1 VVQPQGRE
9 CLLKKTY
16 PEIIPGSR
24 DPVQVDEIQ
33 AWDQAPPR
41 DRVLPELVQVRVDT
55 DRYKLLSGGKKRWR
69 SGEPEVL
76 YTMAMPLTF
85 LVVYAS
91 PICLSNTSFGS
102 PANRE
107 QCPIQPFEFILEPLV
122 TLTTRPPVIC
132 TFLHSRAGE

>member
-1 VVQPQGRE
+1 M
-9 CLLKKTY
+9 
-16 PEIIPGSR
+16 
-24 DPVQVDEIQ
+24 DEIQ
-33 AWDQAPPR
+33 ASDQAPPR

-91 PICLSNTSFGS
+91 PICLSNLQVVARLQV
-102 PANRE
+102 ANE
-107 QCPIQPFEFILEPLV
+107 
-122 TLTTRPPVIC
+122 
-132 TFLHSRAGE
+132 A